1 MSGVAVVITQER
13 DTFLR
18 VVRVEIADIGTLGV
32 VEPGPKL
39 HI

>member
-1 MSGVAVVITQER
+1 MAYIVMATQQR

-18 VVRVEIADIGTLGV
+18 VVRVEIADVGILGV